1 MTAFDVR
8 SVVPVGGM
16 TGDRQRGGFA
26 RPRLVGMRRE
36 DEPGSEFSFV
46 HSDVHDDAIDAGEH
60 AKLVAEAMRHLADQQ
75 ITRADRV
82 RGTARQTFVYVS
94 AFFAVAQAVAF
105 SSFGQEG
112 VSPSDQ
118 TTVILFGIAAVIAV
132 AATGVLTICVDQLRR
147 VPDASPQDIVD
158 QADKAIDEDEH
169 VSNNLTKLYAKN
181 VKERSKAIEERTKWS
196 SWVTFSAMVSVGLI
210 LAEVL
215 ASLIVRIP

>member
-8 SVVPVGGM
+8 SVVPVEAM
-16 TGDRQRGGFA
+16 PRGREREDFRG
-26 RPRLVGMRRE
+26 PRLVGMRRD
-36 DEPGSEFSFV
+36 DEPGSEFSLV
-46 HSDVHDDAIDAGEH
+46 PGSEPADPHDPDEH

-75 ITRADRV
+75 IVRADRV

-105 SSFGQEG
+105 SSFGQEV

-118 TTVILFGIAAVIAV
+118 TTVILFGIAAVVAV
-132 AATGVLTICVDQLRR
+132 AVTGVLTICVDQLRQVR
-147 VPDASPQDIVD
+147 DANAQDILTH
-158 QADKAIDEDEH
+158 ADKAVDEDDH
-169 VSNNLTKLYAKN
+169 VSNSLTRLYENNAR
-181 VKERSKAIEERTKWS
+181 ERSKAIEERAKWS
-196 SWVTFSAMVSVGLI
+196 SAVSYSAMISVGLI